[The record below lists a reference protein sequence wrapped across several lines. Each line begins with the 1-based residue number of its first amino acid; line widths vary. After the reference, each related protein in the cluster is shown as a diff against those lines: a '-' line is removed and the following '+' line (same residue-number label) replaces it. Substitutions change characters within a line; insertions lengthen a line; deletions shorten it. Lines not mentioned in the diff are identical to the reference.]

1 MSLKA
6 AAIPQHAPGAKLD
19 AGKLRVGLMFADFAC
34 ALEAV
39 AAVTTFG
46 AQKYTASGW
55 RIVPDGVARYT
66 DALHRHLLAHHAGEI
81 TDAESG
87 LPHLAHAA
95 WNALAVLELSGA
107 RAVPRCPTCNAA
119 VAVTVT
125 FDPRVS
131 KGTCG
136 ECGREMLH
144 VHSAGVTPDDLRAVL
159 GPYVQQVLR
168 REFDE
173 SPPASPISASDPS

>member
-1 MSLKA
+1 MSSDPHG
-6 AAIPQHAPGAKLD
+6 IPQHAPGAKLD

-39 AAVTTFG
+39 AQVTTFG
-46 AQKYTASGW
+46 AAKYTPSGW
-55 RIVPDGVARYT
+55 RSVRDGEGRYT
-66 DALHRHLLAHHAGEI
+66 DALLRHLLAHLSGERV
-81 TDAESG
+81 DPESG
-87 LPHLAHAA
+87 LPHAAHVA
-95 WNALAVLELSGA
+95 WNALAVLELAGA

-144 VHSAGVTPDDLRAVL
+144 VHSAGVTPDDLQAVL

-173 SPPASPISASDPS
+173 SSPASPISASDPS